1 MAAKKTTKTEYVSVA
16 KTTEISATSRVA
28 VCVKKKNGSSD
39 YYTIE
44 AMEKR
49 SITDVEGVDMDK
61 EWSLLFDAVN
71 SIVDAQAEDIISN
84 VNGN

>member
-1 MAAKKTTKTEYVSVA
+1 MATAKKTTKKEYQSLA

-28 VCVKKKNGSSD
+28 LCIKKKNGSSD

-49 SITDVEGVDMDK
+49 SIPDVEGVDMDK

-71 SIVDAQAEDIISN
+71 AVVDNQAADIISN
-84 VNGN
+84 VN